1 MQFTILTNKNEKGKK
16 NYSLNRH
23 NKNIWQKPSQNPFI
37 EKSLCKLGIELLQ
50 SERKPL
56 PKPIASM
63 ILNGK
68 IVNIFPLWSE
78 TKILFSLLLFNI
90 IPAILEREIRQETEI
105 KIYRFAKKN
114 LSRFISNNM
123 II

>member
-16 NYSLNRH
+16 
-23 NKNIWQKPSQNPFI
+23 IIPSIDTIKTFDKSQAKNPFI

-68 IVNIFPLWSE
+68 IVNIFPL
-78 TKILFSLLLFNI
+78 
-90 IPAILEREIRQETEI
+90 
-105 KIYRFAKKN
+105 
-114 LSRFISNNM
+114 
-123 II
+123 